1 MRCERVMTSAAWE
14 VCERQVLGM
23 WAKGWTVL
31 GMWAKGWT
39 VLGQGNGSV
48 HGAVRVEVVGVLWA

>member
-1 MRCERVMTSAAWE
+1 MWVKGWT
-14 VCERQVLGM
+14 VLGM